1 MGVTTTKSR
10 KRRMQQL
17 LRVLEGKKTALIV
30 SHTNPDPDTIAS
42 SLALQYFMAEVAGIK
57 SVLAYDGIVG
67 RAENRELLEYLNL
80 NLLSLEQIDLHDF
93 DLIALVDTHQGMG
106 NNPLPPDISLGIE
119 IDHHQT
125 NNGDRLRAEFSD
137 IREDYGSTATILVD
151 YLLSAGLKIS
161 TRLATALFY
170 AIKAET
176 QDLGRE
182 AKKADQKAYFTL
194 YQLIDFQALAKIQR
208 ASVSPEYFQDMSRAI
223 RRTAVFD
230 DVVIS
235 TPGKVDSPDMIA
247 EMADTFLRLRMM
259 RWAVVIGFH
268 GDHMFISVRTNRP
281 EYDAGQLVKK
291 VVARLGTAGGHDMT
305 AGGKIYCEDNY
316 KKQWLLKERVKKRF
330 LAEFGFDRRRKGK
343 KLLAMKSPDPGLI
356 IEKNARSRPA

>member
-1 MGVTTTKSR
+1 MGVRASKNR

-57 SVLAYDGIVG
+57 SVLAFDGMVG

-80 NLLSLEQIDLHDF
+80 NLILLEQIDPHEF

-106 NNPLPPDISLGIE
+106 NNPLSPEMAISIE

-125 NNGDRLRAEFSD
+125 NREGGVRADFSD
-137 IREDYGSTATILVD
+137 IREDYGSTATMMVD

-194 YQLIDFQALAKIQR
+194 YQLIDFRALAKIQR
-208 ASVSPEYFQDMSRAI
+208 ASVVPEYFQDMSRAI
-223 RRTAVFD
+223 RRTIVVD

-247 EMADTFLRLRMM
+247 EMADTFLRLQHVH
-259 RWAVVIGFH
+259 WAVVIGFF
-268 GDHMFISVRTNRP
+268 GDHMFISVRTNQP
-281 EYDAGQLVKK
+281 ECDAGQLVKK

-305 AGGKIYCEDNY
+305 AGGQIHCEDNY
-316 KKQWLLKERVKKRF
+316 KKQWLLKERIKKRF
-330 LAEFGFDRRRKGK
+330 LTEFGFDRRRKGK
-343 KLLAMKSPDPGLI
+343 KLLAMKSSDSSLLLD
-356 IEKNARSRPA
+356 KNARFRSA